1 MSKPAKPPP
10 LKPPPLKPHPWRLEH
25 SDAKCP
31 PHTKKDYR
39 LLVKAAWS
47 AGWKVER
54 RRKYIYC
61 TPPDPAADIVKV
73 PMTPSGSR
81 TLENVKAHF
90 RAAGL
95 PV

>member
-1 MSKPAKPPP
+1 MSKPKARKKEPPP
-10 LKPPPLKPHPWRLEH
+10 APHSWRPEH
-25 SDAKCP
+25 PDAKCP

-39 LLVKAAWS
+39 LLVRAAWA

-61 TPPDPAADIVKV
+61 TPPDPTKDIVKV

-81 TLENVKAHF
+81 TLGNLKAHL

-95 PV
+95 EL